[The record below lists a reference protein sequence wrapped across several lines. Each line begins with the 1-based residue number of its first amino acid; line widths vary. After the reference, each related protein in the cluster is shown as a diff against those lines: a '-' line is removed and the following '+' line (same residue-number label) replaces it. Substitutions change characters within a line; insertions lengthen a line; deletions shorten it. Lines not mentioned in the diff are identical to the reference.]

1 VGISNNII
9 NPNTGVNAGSAV
21 QDKTKLGKE
30 DFMKLLIA
38 QLKNQDP
45 NSPVDAK
52 EFVTQLSQL
61 TSVEQLTNMSNELKN
76 LQLATTSMV
85 NNQATGFIGKTIE
98 ANGSK
103 LYLGASGGASSGI
116 NLAQAAA
123 KVTISIRDANGTVVR
138 TQELPT
144 GAKQGVSSYTWDGF
158 NDAGERAPAAQYSM
172 TVEAKN
178 GAGDPVIAS
187 AEIKGVVS
195 KITYEQGFP
204 ELVVGEAR
212 VALANV
218 TTIKQ

>member
-1 VGISNNII
+1 MAISNNII
-9 NPNTGVNAGSAV
+9 NPNTGVNAGSTV

-45 NSPVDAK
+45 NQPVDAK

-98 ANGSK
+98 ANGSR

-116 NLAQAAA
+116 NLTQAAA
-123 KVTISIRDANGTVVR
+123 SVTITIRDANGSVVR

-144 GAKQGVSSYTWDGF
+144 GAKAGVTPYTWDGF

-172 TVEAKN
+172 TLEAKN
-178 GAGDPVIAS
+178 ASGDPVIGS

>member
-1 VGISNNII
+1 MAISNNII
-9 NPNTGVNAGSAV
+9 NPNGNVNSAAAV

-61 TSVEQLTNMSNELKN
+61 TSVEQLSNMSNELKN

-85 NNQATGFIGKTIE
+85 NNQATGFIGKSIE

-103 LYLGASGGASSGI
+103 LYLGASGSANSGI
-116 NLAQAAA
+116 NMTQPADS
-123 KVTISIRDANGTVVR
+123 VTVSIRDANGQLVR
-138 TQELPT
+138 SQELR
-144 GAKQGVSSYTWDGF
+144 GLKAGVTPFGWDGF
-158 NDAGERAPAAQYSM
+158 SDAGERAAAGQYSM
-172 TVEAKN
+172 TIEGKN
-178 GAGDPVIAS
+178 AAGDPVIGS
-187 AEIKGVVS
+187 AEIKGVVT